1 VKKKTESKKQE
12 RKKAKTMGDL
22 EESMFKRNIPG
33 KYSRWAEEDDDFRR
47 GNHEDEE
54 DHENEANEPQDPV

>member
-1 VKKKTESKKQE
+1 
-12 RKKAKTMGDL
+12 MGDL

-54 DHENEANEPQDPV
+54 DHDSEPNEPQDPV

>member
-1 VKKKTESKKQE
+1 LKTKKKLKA
-12 RKKAKTMGDL
+12 RKKAKKMGDL

-33 KYSRWAEEDDDFRR
+33 KYSRWAEEGDDFRR

-54 DHENEANEPQDPV
+54 DNDSETNEPQDPV